1 MGKYEKWLGET
12 PTRRTALTETNR
24 DLKSFL
30 STMSKTRRLLREKN
44 PELDAFLYRWG
55 FADTLAHQDNQF
67 DGALD
72 FWRHAPGMAFPL
84 PTMKFE

>member
-1 MGKYEKWLGET
+1 
-12 PTRRTALTETNR
+12 
-24 DLKSFL
+24 
-30 STMSKTRRLLREKN
+30 LREKN